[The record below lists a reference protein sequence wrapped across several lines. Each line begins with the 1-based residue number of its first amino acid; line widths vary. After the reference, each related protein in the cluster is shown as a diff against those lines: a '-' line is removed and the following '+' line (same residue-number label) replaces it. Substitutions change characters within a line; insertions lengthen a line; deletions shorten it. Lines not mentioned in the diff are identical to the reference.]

1 MARYRIVWWR
11 DLPSAVEAADPEGEA
26 TRALSER
33 FQALIDGAAMRRGLA
48 GADAYLDGWRR
59 GEEAER
65 PGTARDVAEAVVAE
79 LEARW
84 DEFRARGGLAG

>member
-11 DLPSAVEAADPEGEA
+11 DLPSAVEAADADGGA
-26 TRALSER
+26 TRPLSER
-33 FQALIDGAAMRRGLA
+33 FQALIDRVAMQRGLA
-48 GADAYLDGWRR
+48 DTGAYLDGWHR

-65 PGTARDVAEAVVAE
+65 PGPAGDVAEAIAAE

-84 DEFRARGGLAG
+84 DEFHGRGGHAG